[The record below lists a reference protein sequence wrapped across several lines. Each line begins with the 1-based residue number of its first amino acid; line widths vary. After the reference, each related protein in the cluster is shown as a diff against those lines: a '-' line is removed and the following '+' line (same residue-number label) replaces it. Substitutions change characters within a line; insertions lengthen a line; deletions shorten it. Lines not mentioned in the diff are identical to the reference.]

1 MNIFDRVQK
10 INTIGELL
18 VQKVLKPVRYT
29 GGRMRSSTTKVY
41 LSLYYEPLHLKWDR
55 DLLSQMLAE
64 IGEEMINE
72 KLAAS
77 IGRKIIIQ
85 AIKDLTNDSLDESI
99 KISALKF
106 FAEKYHKRFCEQA
119 GIPAE
124 EIHASV
130 LTAVEQTGVRRMKLV
145 GDILKELD
153 K

>member
-1 MNIFDRVQK
+1 MNIFNRVQK

-29 GGRMRSSTTKVY
+29 GSR

-85 AIKDLTNDSLDESI
+85 AIKDLTSDDKDI

>member
-1 MNIFDRVQK
+1 ME
-10 INTIGELL
+10 INEC
-18 VQKVLKPVRYT
+18 
-29 GGRMRSSTTKVY
+29 
-41 LSLYYEPLHLKWDR
+41 
-55 DLLSQMLAE
+55 E
-64 IGEEMINE
+64 IDE

-77 IGRKIIIQ
+77 IGRKLVIQ
-85 AIKDLTNDSLDESI
+85 AIKDLTSDDKDI

-124 EIHASV
+124 EIHANV

>member
-1 MNIFDRVQK
+1 MNIFNRVQK

-29 GGRMRSSTTKVY
+29 GSR

-124 EIHASV
+124 EIHANV

>member
-1 MNIFDRVQK
+1 MNIFNRVQK

-64 IGEEMINE
+64 MGEEMINE

-85 AIKDLTNDSLDESI
+85 AIKDLTSDDKDI

>member
-29 GGRMRSSTTKVY
+29 GSR

-85 AIKDLTNDSLDESI
+85 AIKDLTSDDKDI

>member
-1 MNIFDRVQK
+1 MNIFNRVRK

-18 VQKVLKPVRYT
+18 LQKVLKPVRYT
-29 GGRMRSSTTKVY
+29 GGR

-64 IGEEMINE
+64 MGEEMINE

-85 AIKDLTNDSLDESI
+85 AIKDLTSDDKDI

-153 K
+153 KKKL

>member
-1 MNIFDRVQK
+1 MNIFNRVQK

-18 VQKVLKPVRYT
+18 LQKVLKPVRYT
-29 GGRMRSSTTKVY
+29 GGR

-85 AIKDLTNDSLDESI
+85 AIKDLTSDDKDI

>member
-1 MNIFDRVQK
+1 MNIFNRVQK

-29 GGRMRSSTTKVY
+29 GGR

-77 IGRKIIIQ
+77 IGRKLVIQ
-85 AIKDLTNDSLDESI
+85 AIKDLTSDDKDI

>member
-1 MNIFDRVQK
+1 MNIFNRVQK

-18 VQKVLKPVRYT
+18 VQKALKPVRYT
-29 GGRMRSSTTKVY
+29 GSR

-64 IGEEMINE
+64 MGEEMINE

-85 AIKDLTNDSLDESI
+85 AIKDLTSDDKDI

-153 K
+153 KKKL

>member
-1 MNIFDRVQK
+1 MNIFNRVQK

-18 VQKVLKPVRYT
+18 LQKVLKPVRYT
-29 GGRMRSSTTKVY
+29 GGR

-55 DLLSQMLAE
+55 DLLSQMLVE
-64 IGEEMINE
+64 MGEEMINE

-85 AIKDLTNDSLDESI
+85 AIKDLTSDDKDI

>member
-1 MNIFDRVQK
+1 MNIFNRVQK

-29 GGRMRSSTTKVY
+29 GSR

-85 AIKDLTNDSLDESI
+85 AIKDLTSDDKDI

-153 K
+153 KKKL

>member
-1 MNIFDRVQK
+1 MNIFNRVRK

-18 VQKVLKPVRYT
+18 VQKALKPVRYT
-29 GGRMRSSTTKVY
+29 GGR

-64 IGEEMINE
+64 MGEEMINE

-85 AIKDLTNDSLDESI
+85 AIKDLTSDDKDI

-153 K
+153 KKKL

>member
-1 MNIFDRVQK
+1 MNIFNRVQK

-18 VQKVLKPVRYT
+18 VQKALKPVRYT
-29 GGRMRSSTTKVY
+29 GSR

-85 AIKDLTNDSLDESI
+85 AIKDLTSDDKDI

-153 K
+153 KKKL

>member
-1 MNIFDRVQK
+1 MNIFNRVQK

-18 VQKVLKPVRYT
+18 VQKALKPVRYT
-29 GGRMRSSTTKVY
+29 GSR

-77 IGRKIIIQ
+77 IGRKLVIQ
-85 AIKDLTNDSLDESI
+85 AIKDLTSDDKDI

>member
-1 MNIFDRVQK
+1 MNIFNRVRK

-18 VQKVLKPVRYT
+18 LQKVLKPVRYT
-29 GGRMRSSTTKVY
+29 GGR

-85 AIKDLTNDSLDESI
+85 AIKDLTSDDKDI

>member
-1 MNIFDRVQK
+1 MNIFNRVRK

-29 GGRMRSSTTKVY
+29 GGR

-64 IGEEMINE
+64 MGEEMINE

-85 AIKDLTNDSLDESI
+85 AIKDLTSDDKDI

>member
-1 MNIFDRVQK
+1 MNIFNRVRK

-18 VQKVLKPVRYT
+18 LQKVLKPVRYT
-29 GGRMRSSTTKVY
+29 GGR

-85 AIKDLTNDSLDESI
+85 AIKDLTSDDKDI

-130 LTAVEQTGVRRMKLV
+130 LEAVKHLGVRRKKLV

>member
-1 MNIFDRVQK
+1 MNIFNRVQK

-29 GGRMRSSTTKVY
+29 GGR

-55 DLLSQMLAE
+55 DLLSQMLVE
-64 IGEEMINE
+64 MGEEMINE

-85 AIKDLTNDSLDESI
+85 AIKDLTSDDKDI

>member
-1 MNIFDRVQK
+1 MNIFNRVQK

-29 GGRMRSSTTKVY
+29 GSR

-64 IGEEMINE
+64 MGEEMINE

-77 IGRKIIIQ
+77 IGRKLVIQ
-85 AIKDLTNDSLDESI
+85 AIKDLTSDDKDI

>member
-1 MNIFDRVQK
+1 MNIFNRVRK

-18 VQKVLKPVRYT
+18 LQKVLKPVRYT
-29 GGRMRSSTTKVY
+29 GGR

-64 IGEEMINE
+64 MGEEMINE

-85 AIKDLTNDSLDESI
+85 AIKDLTSDDKDI

>member
-1 MNIFDRVQK
+1 MNIFNRVQK

-29 GGRMRSSTTKVY
+29 GGR

-85 AIKDLTNDSLDESI
+85 AIKDLTSDDKDI

>member
-1 MNIFDRVQK
+1 MNIFNRVQK

-29 GGRMRSSTTKVY
+29 GGR

-64 IGEEMINE
+64 MGEEMINE

-124 EIHASV
+124 EIHANV

>member
-1 MNIFDRVQK
+1 MNIFNRVQK

-18 VQKVLKPVRYT
+18 VQKALKPVRYT
-29 GGRMRSSTTKVY
+29 GSR

-85 AIKDLTNDSLDESI
+85 AIKDLTSDDKDI

>member
-1 MNIFDRVQK
+1 MNIFNRVQK

-29 GGRMRSSTTKVY
+29 GSR

-64 IGEEMINE
+64 MGEEMINE

-85 AIKDLTNDSLDESI
+85 AIKDLTSDDKDI